1 MRLVATLQELDQAL
15 GRLER
20 PLALVPTMGFLHD
33 GHLSLIR
40 LASQQ
45 CKSVV
50 VSIFVNPS
58 QFGQDEDLEA
68 YPRDIPRDKSIL
80 DKEGVDLLWLPP
92 PQVIYPSDF
101 QTWVEVE
108 GISQVLEGAQRPGHF
123 RGVSTVVAKLFNAVQ
138 PDKAF
143 FGQKDVQQ
151 VALIRQMVRDLNFP
165 VEIVVGE
172 IIREADGLAMS
183 SRNTFLDPEERA
195 AAPVLYYA
203 LLTAQDAYQQGE
215 RKAEKL
221 RQLMQETI
229 EAMSL
234 AKLNYVSCAHPQTLQ
249 ELVTVEESA
258 LLSLAVNMGET
269 RLIDNILL
277 EGE

>member
-1 MRLVATLQELDQAL
+1 M
-15 GRLER
+15 
-20 PLALVPTMGFLHD
+20 
-33 GHLSLIR
+33 
-40 LASQQ
+40 
-45 CKSVV
+45 
-50 VSIFVNPS
+50 
-58 QFGQDEDLEA
+58 
-68 YPRDIPRDKSIL
+68 
-80 DKEGVDLLWLPP
+80 
-92 PQVIYPSDF
+92 
-101 QTWVEVE
+101 
-108 GISQVLEGAQRPGHF
+108 
-123 RGVSTVVAKLFNAVQ
+123 VAKLFNAVQ

>member
-1 MRLVATLQELDQAL
+1 MKHVATLQELDQAL

-269 RLIDNILL
+269 RLIDNMFL
-277 EGE
+277 EGD

>member
-215 RKAEKL
+215 RKADKL

>member
-1 MRLVATLQELDQAL
+1 MRHVATLQELDQAL